1 MDVRE
6 LYQEVILDHS
16 RRPRNFGRPAAC
28 NREAKG
34 HNPLCGDRISIY
46 LEIVDGVVRDVA
58 FEGAGCA
65 ISMASASLMTEQM
78 KGMTESEAQELF
90 TRFHRLMT
98 AETGNESDPGLD
110 RLAVLSGVREF
121 PVRIKCATLA
131 WHTLKAALAQTEA
144 EVHTE

>member
-16 RRPRNFGRPAAC
+16 RRPRNFGHPPAC

-34 HNPLCGDRISIY
+34 YNPLCGDQICVY
-46 LEIVDGVVRDVA
+46 LEIADGIVKDVA

-78 KGMTESEAQELF
+78 KGASEAEAERLF
-90 TRFHRLMT
+90 QRFHRLMT
-98 AETGNESDPGLD
+98 AEGEVEADGLE

-121 PVRIKCATLA
+121 PVRVKCATLA
-131 WHTLKAALAQTEA
+131 WHTLKAALAKSQSEVSTE
-144 EVHTE
+144 